1 MNNQEFSEAMKR
13 RTKAFAVRVIKLVDS
28 LHNKVTAR
36 EIGRQLLRSGMS
48 VGSNYR
54 AACQGRSKAEF
65 CSKLGIVE
73 EEADES
79 IFWMELLIDSG
90 LVKKKQLEPLIAE
103 GGEILKVVIS
113 SIKTTRN
120 RDKVAGRIS

>member
-1 MNNQEFSEAMKR
+1 MNNQEFSETMKQ

-28 LHNKVTAR
+28 LPNKVTAR

-54 AACQGRSKAEF
+54 AACRGRSKAEF

-90 LVKKKQLEPLIAE
+90 LVKKKQLESLITE
-103 GGEILKVVIS
+103 GGEILKITIA
-113 SIKTTRN
+113 SIKTARN
-120 RDKVAGRIS
+120 REKVIGRIP